1 MNKSKYLYPEPKQK
15 TNLTENETAPDWEL
29 ILSQISKPRFN
40 AQRTDNGIVES
51 AKRIS
56 ARIFTKEI

>member
-29 ILSQISKPRFN
+29 ILSQLSKPRFHVHN
-40 AQRTDNGIVES
+40 TENSIVES

-56 ARIFTKEI
+56 ARMFQKEL